1 MIYVK
6 DMRSTV
12 GKYDKNKI
20 SVGTIGSHSALD
32 ICDGARDLGLRTIV
46 ICQKGRE
53 RTYEKYFIRKRT
65 QDGLEKGVIDKV
77 YVLERFKDIL
87 NIQNELIDEN
97 TIFVPNRSFVVYVGI
112 ENIEKKFKVPMF
124 GNRFLLKIEERSLK
138 ENYYELLK
146 KAKIPHPEEVT
157 PEEIKVLTIVKM
169 PHAKKK
175 LERGFFTVTSY
186 EEFLEKSKDLID
198 RGIITEEDLK
208 RARIE
213 RYILGPVFN
222 ADMFYSPIDDEIEL
236 LGVDWRFE
244 TDLDGFVRLPAEEQL
259 KLPESQKIPE
269 YIVCGHSTAT
279 LRESLLD
286 KVFEIAEKF
295 IRVTREEYPPGVIGP
310 FTLQMVVDKDLD
322 FYVFDVAVRIGG
334 GTNIHMSLG
343 HPYGNA
349 LWRQPMSTGKRIALE
364 IKRATEL
371 DSLEEI
377 VT

>member
-1 MIYVK
+1 MIRVE

-12 GKYDKNKI
+12 GKYNKNKI

-53 RTYEKYFIRKRT
+53 RTYEKYFIRKKT

-146 KAKIPHPEEVT
+146 KAKIPHPEEVA

-286 KVFEIAEKF
+286 KVFEIAERF

-364 IKRATEL
+364 IKRAAEL

>member
-146 KAKIPHPEEVT
+146 KAKIPHPEEVA

-186 EEFLEKSKDLID
+186 EEFLEKSKELID

-364 IKRATEL
+364 IKRAAEL

>member
-1 MIYVK
+1 MIRVE

-12 GKYDKNKI
+12 GKYNKNKI

-65 QDGLEKGVIDKV
+65 QDGLEKGVIDRV
-77 YVLERFKDIL
+77 YVLERFKDVL

-146 KAKIPHPEEVT
+146 KAKIPYPEEVA

-186 EEFLEKSKDLID
+186 EEFLEKSNKLID

-286 KVFEIAEKF
+286 KVFEIAERF

-364 IKRATEL
+364 IKRAAEL

>member
-1 MIYVK
+1 VIRVE

-12 GKYDKNKI
+12 GKYNKNKI

-53 RTYEKYFIRKRT
+53 RTYEKYFIRKKT

-146 KAKIPHPEEVT
+146 KAKIPHPEEVA

-310 FTLQMVVDKDLD
+310 FTLQMVIDKDLN

-364 IKRATEL
+364 IKRAAEL

>member
-1 MIYVK
+1 MIRVE

-12 GKYDKNKI
+12 GKYNKNKI

-65 QDGLEKGVIDKV
+65 QDGLEKGVIDRV
-77 YVLERFKDIL
+77 YVLERFKDVL

-146 KAKIPHPEEVT
+146 KAKIPHPEEVA

-186 EEFLEKSKDLID
+186 EEFLEKSNKLID

-286 KVFEIAEKF
+286 KVFEIAERF

-310 FTLQMVVDKDLD
+310 FTLQMVIDKDLN

-364 IKRATEL
+364 IKRAAEL

>member
-1 MIYVK
+1 
-6 DMRSTV
+6 
-12 GKYDKNKI
+12 
-20 SVGTIGSHSALD
+20 
-32 ICDGARDLGLRTIV
+32 
-46 ICQKGRE
+46 
-53 RTYEKYFIRKRT
+53 
-65 QDGLEKGVIDKV
+65 
-77 YVLERFKDIL
+77 
-87 NIQNELIDEN
+87 
-97 TIFVPNRSFVVYVGI
+97 
-112 ENIEKKFKVPMF
+112 
-124 GNRFLLKIEERSLK
+124 
-138 ENYYELLK
+138 
-146 KAKIPHPEEVT
+146 
-157 PEEIKVLTIVKM
+157 
-169 PHAKKK
+169 
-175 LERGFFTVTSY
+175 
-186 EEFLEKSKDLID
+186 
-198 RGIITEEDLK
+198 
-208 RARIE
+208 
-213 RYILGPVFN
+213 
-222 ADMFYSPIDDEIEL
+222 MFYSPIDDEIEL

-286 KVFEIAEKF
+286 KVFEIAERF

>member
-1 MIYVK
+1 VIYVK

-146 KAKIPHPEEVT
+146 KAKIPHPEEVA

-186 EEFLEKSKDLID
+186 EEFLEKSKELID

-364 IKRATEL
+364 IKRAAEL

>member
-1 MIYVK
+1 MIYVE

-146 KAKIPHPEEVT
+146 KAKIPHPEEVV

-186 EEFLEKSKDLID
+186 EEFLEKSKELID

-286 KVFEIAEKF
+286 KVFEIAERF

-364 IKRATEL
+364 IKRAAEL

>member
-1 MIYVK
+1 MIRVE

-12 GKYDKNKI
+12 GKYNKNKI

-65 QDGLEKGVIDKV
+65 QDGLEKGVIDRV
-77 YVLERFKDIL
+77 YVLERFKDVL

-146 KAKIPHPEEVT
+146 KAKIPYPEEVA

-186 EEFLEKSKDLID
+186 EEFLEKSNKLID

-286 KVFEIAEKF
+286 KVFEIAERF

-310 FTLQMVVDKDLD
+310 FTLQMVIDKDLN

-364 IKRATEL
+364 IKRAAEL

>member
-1 MIYVK
+1 MIRVE

-12 GKYDKNKI
+12 GKYNKNKI

-65 QDGLEKGVIDKV
+65 QDGLEKGVIDRV
-77 YVLERFKDIL
+77 YVLERFKDVL

-146 KAKIPHPEEVT
+146 KAKIPYPEEVA

-186 EEFLEKSKDLID
+186 EEFLEKSNKLID

-286 KVFEIAEKF
+286 KVFEIAERF

-310 FTLQMVVDKDLD
+310 FTLQMVVDKDLN

-364 IKRATEL
+364 IKRAAEL

>member
-1 MIYVK
+1 VIRVE

-12 GKYDKNKI
+12 GKYNKNKI

-65 QDGLEKGVIDKV
+65 QDGLEKGVIDRV
-77 YVLERFKDIL
+77 YVLERFKDVL

-146 KAKIPHPEEVT
+146 KAKIPYPEEVA

-186 EEFLEKSKDLID
+186 EEFLEKSNKLID

-310 FTLQMVVDKDLD
+310 FTLQMVIDKDLN

-364 IKRATEL
+364 IKRAAEL

>member
-1 MIYVK
+1 MIRVE

-12 GKYDKNKI
+12 GKYNKNKI

-65 QDGLEKGVIDKV
+65 QDGLEKGVIDRV
-77 YVLERFKDIL
+77 YVLERFKDVL

-146 KAKIPHPEEVT
+146 KAKIPYPEEVA

-186 EEFLEKSKDLID
+186 EEFLEKSNKLID

-310 FTLQMVVDKDLD
+310 FTLQMVIDKDLN

-364 IKRATEL
+364 IKRAAEL

>member
-1 MIYVK
+1 VIRVE

-12 GKYDKNKI
+12 GKYNKNKI

-65 QDGLEKGVIDKV
+65 QDGLEKGVIDRV
-77 YVLERFKDIL
+77 YVLERFKDVL

-146 KAKIPHPEEVT
+146 KAKIPYPEEVA

-186 EEFLEKSKDLID
+186 EEFLEKSNKLID

-286 KVFEIAEKF
+286 KVFEIAERF

-310 FTLQMVVDKDLD
+310 FTLQMVVDKDLN

-364 IKRATEL
+364 IKRAAEL